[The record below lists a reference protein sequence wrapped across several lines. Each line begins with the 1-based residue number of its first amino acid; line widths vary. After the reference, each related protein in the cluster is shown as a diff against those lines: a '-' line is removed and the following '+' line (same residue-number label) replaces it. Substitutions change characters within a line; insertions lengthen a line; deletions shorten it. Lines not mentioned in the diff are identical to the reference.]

1 MKVTGGI
8 VEVAQ
13 LDHATVCE
21 MFGLFDRYFQDVN
34 RSQFE
39 ADLFVKDRVILL
51 RAKARIVG
59 FSTLRLSKEIF
70 ENECII
76 VLRSGDTIVDSEYWS
91 TTELQRIFVSYAVD
105 QMHRHTEPLYWLL
118 ICSGYRTYRYLPL
131 FFREFWPNHA
141 KETPEHVKRLMQE
154 LARSCFGDKYHDGI
168 VVDINGQLRD
178 HVSPVDDRLLN
189 NPHVSFFINTNPN
202 HVLGHELVCVAQIRQ
217 DNLTRAVTK
226 ITSRLETNADSVP
239 TFK

>member
-13 LDHATVCE
+13 LGHATVSE

-39 ADLFVKDRVILL
+39 ADLFAKDRVILL
-51 RAKARIVG
+51 RAKGRIVG

-70 ENECII
+70 DNEPI
-76 VLRSGDTIVDSEYWS
+76 VVLHSGDTIVDSEYWA

-105 QMHRHTEPLYWLL
+105 QMHQHSEPFYWLL

-141 KETPEHVKRLMQE
+141 RETPEPVKTLMRE
-154 LARSCFGDKYHDGI
+154 LALSCFGDRYHDG
-168 VVDINGQLRD
+168 VVADINGQLRE
-178 HVSPVDDRLLN
+178 HVSPIDDRLLS

-202 HVLGHELVCVAQIRQ
+202 HVLGHELVCIAQIRQ

-226 ITSRLETNADSVP
+226 ITSRLETNADPVP
-239 TFK
+239 ACK